1 MDFTP
6 DVLARLVSDVLAA
19 QRAAQRRR
27 HARAA
32 FVVLGV
38 LGLALFAA
46 LVAASAWRAP
56 GAAGAGSTDYVAV
69 VSIRGAIGEDEAA
82 SAENVTDAL
91 ERAFADSDAK
101 AVVLRINSPG
111 GTPVQAS
118 LIHERI
124 VRLKKEHPG
133 RKVVAVGED
142 LLASGAYMVAVAAD
156 EIVVNPSSLVG
167 SIGVVSR
174 GFGFTGLMH
183 KLGVERR
190 VATAGA
196 NKNMLDPFAPLT
208 DADRAKQAEL
218 LADVHAEFITLVRA
232 GRGARLA
239 QDRPELFSGTVW
251 SGRRALE
258 LGLVDRLGSLSTV
271 VHDEFGVR
279 RIREYRTAAPLLR
292 ELLRNFKVQVNVAL
306 PTEAASALSL
316 VR

>member
-19 QRAAQRRR
+19 QRAARRR
-27 HARAA
+27 RYVRVALVA
-32 FVVLGV
+32 FAL
-38 LGLALFAA
+38 LGLALFVA
-46 LVAASAWRAP
+46 LVAARAWR
-56 GAAGAGSTDYVAV
+56 GAGVTGAGSADYVAV

-91 ERAFADSDAK
+91 ERAFADSGAK
-101 AVVLRINSPG
+101 AVVLRIDSPG

-124 VRLKKEHPG
+124 VRLKKEHPD

-174 GFGFTGLMH
+174 GFGFTGLMS

-196 NKNMLDPFAPLT
+196 SKNMLDPFAPLT
-208 DADRAKQAEL
+208 DVDRAKQAEL
-218 LADVHAEFITLVRA
+218 LADVHAEFIALVRA

-239 QDRPELFSGTVW
+239 ENHPELFSGAVW

-271 VHDEFGVR
+271 VREEFGVR
-279 RIREYRTAAPLLR
+279 QIREYRASAPLLR

-306 PTEAASALSL
+306 PAGSAGALSL
-316 VR
+316 TR

>member
-19 QRAAQRRR
+19 QRAARRR
-27 HARAA
+27 RYVRVALVA
-32 FVVLGV
+32 FAL
-38 LGLALFAA
+38 LGLALFVA
-46 LVAASAWRAP
+46 LVAARAWR
-56 GAAGAGSTDYVAV
+56 GAGVTGAGSADYVAV
-69 VSIRGAIGEDEAA
+69 VSSRGAI
-82 SAENVTDAL
+82 AENVTDAL
-91 ERAFADSDAK
+91 ERAFADSGAK
-101 AVVLRINSPG
+101 AVVLRIDSPG

-124 VRLKKEHPG
+124 VRLKKEHPD

-174 GFGFTGLMH
+174 GFGFTGLMS

-196 NKNMLDPFAPLT
+196 SKNMLDPFAPLT
-208 DADRAKQAEL
+208 DVDRAKQAEL
-218 LADVHAEFITLVRA
+218 LADVHAEFIALVRA

-239 QDRPELFSGTVW
+239 ENHPELFSGAVW

-271 VHDEFGVR
+271 VREEFGVR
-279 RIREYRTAAPLLR
+279 QIREYRASAPLLR

-306 PTEAASALSL
+306 PAGSAGALSL
-316 VR
+316 TR